1 MNIVVYLLIPAAK
14 GSNGIALYH
23 AFALPFLVFPFT
35 SIPLVYHA
43 IVAVVRDGGA
53 YSGYRNSHRS
63 ARPQS
68 TPKPADSWQK
78 IKGDKKKKKDNPQL
92 FSFLRTPPSHHG
104 HQHYRSLPHSLV
116 LLPSSWSHFPFSI
129 SPFSVLTTLPLY
141 QMWRSPVFA
150 PLFSIFFSSQDPIFR
165 FPSYFYLLP
174 IYLSAS
180 PLCICSFLLP
190 SAHLLLCVHK
200 HKRSNTHTHTHPFL
214 SVFPPAVCS
223 PYCRLSHRGLATD
236 LIRVSVVAKVE
247 SVALRFTA
255 GT

>member
-78 IKGDKKKKKDNPQL
+78 IKGDKKKKKTTL
-92 FSFLRTPPSHHG
+92 SSFLSSAPLHPITAINTTG
-104 HQHYRSLPHSLV
+104 HSPTLWSFSLPHDHT
-116 LLPSSWSHFPFSI
+116 SHFPS
-129 SPFSVLTTLPLY
+129 
-141 QMWRSPVFA
+141 
-150 PLFSIFFSSQDPIFR
+150 
-165 FPSYFYLLP
+165 
-174 IYLSAS
+174 
-180 PLCICSFLLP
+180 
-190 SAHLLLCVHK
+190 
-200 HKRSNTHTHTHPFL
+200 HPFL
-214 SVFPPAVCS
+214 SWQPFPYIRCDGPLCLLPCSAFFFIPGSNFPIPLIFLPPAH
-223 PYCRLSHRGLATD
+223 LSFSLSSLHLLLSASLCTS
-236 LIRVSVVAKVE
+236 I
-247 SVALRFTA
+247 ALCTQA
-255 GT
+255 QAIKHAHSHTSISLCLPPCCLQPIL

>member
-78 IKGDKKKKKDNPQL
+78 IKGDKKKKRQPSALFFPPHPSIPSRPSTLQVTPPLFGPSPFLMITLPIFHLTLFCPDNP
-92 FSFLRTPPSHHG
+92 SP
-104 HQHYRSLPHSLV
+104 
-116 LLPSSWSHFPFSI
+116 I
-129 SPFSVLTTLPLY
+129 SDVTVPCVC
-141 QMWRSPVFA
+141 SPVQH
-150 PLFSIFFSSQDPIFR
+150 FFSSQDPIFR